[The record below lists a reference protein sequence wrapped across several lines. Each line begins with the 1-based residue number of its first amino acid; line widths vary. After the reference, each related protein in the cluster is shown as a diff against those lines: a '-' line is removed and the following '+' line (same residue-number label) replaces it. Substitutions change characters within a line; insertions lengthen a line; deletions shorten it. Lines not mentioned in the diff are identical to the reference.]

1 MKSQLFFQNINT
13 KPLSNENIEVF
24 KLARESDTREV
35 SELRERIVRLEVKVE
50 DHTKRIDSL
59 SNYTKELYEYLQK
72 VRK

>member
-1 MKSQLFFQNINT
+1 M
-13 KPLSNENIEVF
+13 F

-50 DHTKRIDSL
+50 DLTKRIDSL